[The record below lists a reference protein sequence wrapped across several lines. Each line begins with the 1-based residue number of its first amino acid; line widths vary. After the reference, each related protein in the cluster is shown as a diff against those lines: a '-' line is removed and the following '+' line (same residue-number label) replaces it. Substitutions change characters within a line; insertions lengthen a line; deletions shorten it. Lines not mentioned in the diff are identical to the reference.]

1 MVLPPGKE
9 RAKEE
14 KNMRCAIIAVGT
26 ELLFGN
32 VVNTNAAFLSR
43 ELNELGIDV
52 LYHYTM
58 GDNPERLKRTLA
70 FASEDCDLLICTG
83 GLGPTEDD
91 LTRETVCEC
100 LHVPLVYNA
109 EAEAG
114 IHRHFRRLGLEY
126 SKNNEKQTFVP
137 EGAEIFQNTQ
147 GTAPGFAIEKD
158 GVTVICLPGVP
169 REMKAMYADSVRP
182 YLLKYMNA
190 HIVSSRIQLFGM
202 GESLVETK
210 LMDLV
215 ESQTDPTIA
224 TYAKEGVVEVRVTSK
239 RDSEEEAEEAV
250 RKMTEVVLDRVGSN
264 VFSTKAEQLQEVVG
278 NKLLERGITVSC
290 AESPT
295 AGLFAASLVDHPGI
309 SKIFDRCYVLY
320 SEDSIWQEL
329 NVDRSV
335 IEKYSPYSRETC
347 EAMARGVFEKTG
359 SRLCAAIAG
368 LAGPEGYGDI
378 PPGTY
383 FLSVLY
389 DGVMTTREIYHYAW
403 TRRLNR
409 EFMAM
414 SMLDMIDHI
423 IDGRELSVF
432 S

>member
-1 MVLPPGKE
+1 MK
-9 RAKEE
+9 
-14 KNMRCAIIAVGT
+14 CAIIAVGT

-32 VVNTNAAFLSR
+32 VVNTNAAFISQ

-58 GDNPERLKRTLA
+58 GDNPGRLKRTLQ
-70 FASEDCDLLICTG
+70 FAAEDCDLLICTG

-100 LHVPLVYNA
+100 LDVPLVYNA

-114 IHRHFRRLGLEY
+114 IHRHFKRLSLEY

-137 EGAEIFQNTQ
+137 EGAEIFQNSQ
-147 GTAPGFAIEKD
+147 GTAPGFAIEKN
-158 GVTVICLPGVP
+158 GLTVICLPGVP
-169 REMKAMYADSVRP
+169 REMKVMFSESVRP

-190 HIVSSRIQLFGM
+190 FIVSSRIQLFGM

-210 LMDLV
+210 LLDLI
-215 ESQTDPTIA
+215 EGQTDPTIA

-239 RDSEEEAEEAV
+239 RTSEEEAAAAV
-250 RKMTEVVLDRVGSN
+250 KDMEKAVLERVGSN
-264 VFSTKAEQLQEVVG
+264 VFSTGAELLQDVVG

-309 SKIFDRCYVLY
+309 SEIFDRCYVLY
-320 SEDSIWQEL
+320 SEESICEEL
-329 NVDRSV
+329 NVDPDLV
-335 IEKYSPYSRETC
+335 EKHSPYSREVC
-347 EAMARGVFEKTG
+347 EAMARGVYEKTG

-383 FLSVLY
+383 FLSVLF
-389 DGVMTTREIYHYAW
+389 DGVMTTKEIYHFAW

-423 IDGRELSVF
+423 IDGRELSVL

>member
-1 MVLPPGKE
+1 MK
-9 RAKEE
+9 
-14 KNMRCAIIAVGT
+14 CAIIAVGT

-32 VVNTNAAFLSR
+32 IVNTNAAFISQ

-58 GDNPERLKRTLA
+58 GDNPGRLKRTLQ
-70 FASEDCDLLICTG
+70 FAAEDCDLLICTG

-100 LHVPLVYNA
+100 LDVPLVYNA

-114 IHRHFRRLGLEY
+114 IHRHFKRLSLEY

-137 EGAEIFQNTQ
+137 EGAEIFQNSQ
-147 GTAPGFAIEKD
+147 GTAPGFAIEKN
-158 GVTVICLPGVP
+158 GLTVICLPGVP
-169 REMKAMYADSVRP
+169 REMKVMFSESVRP

-190 HIVSSRIQLFGM
+190 FIVSSRIQLFGM

-210 LMDLV
+210 LLDLI
-215 ESQTDPTIA
+215 EGQTDPTIA

-239 RDSEEEAEEAV
+239 RTSEEEAAAAV
-250 RKMTEVVLDRVGSN
+250 KDMEKAVLERVGSN
-264 VFSTKAEQLQEVVG
+264 VFSTGAELLQDVVG

-309 SKIFDRCYVLY
+309 SEIFDRCYVLY
-320 SEDSIWQEL
+320 SEESICEEL
-329 NVDRSV
+329 NVDPDLV
-335 IEKYSPYSRETC
+335 ENYSPYSREVC
-347 EAMARGVFEKTG
+347 EAMARGVYEKTG

-383 FLSVLY
+383 FLSVLF
-389 DGVMTTREIYHYAW
+389 DGVMTTKEIYHFAW

-423 IDGRELSVF
+423 IDGRELSVL

>member
-1 MVLPPGKE
+1 
-9 RAKEE
+9 
-14 KNMRCAIIAVGT
+14 MRCAIIAVGT

-32 VVNTNAAFLSR
+32 VVNSNAAFLSQ

-52 LYHYTM
+52 LYHYTV
-58 GDNPERLKRTLA
+58 GDNPDRLRRTLR
-70 FASEDCDLLICTG
+70 FAAEDCDLLICTG

-91 LTRETVCEC
+91 LTRETVCGY
-100 LHVPLVYNA
+100 LSVPLVYNA

-114 IHRHFRRLGLEY
+114 LHRHFERLGLEY
-126 SKNNEKQTFVP
+126 SKNNEKQYFVP
-137 EGAEIFQNTQ
+137 EGASVFQNRQ

-158 GVTVICLPGVP
+158 GLTVICLPGVP
-169 REMKAMYADSVRP
+169 REMKAMFADSVRP
-182 YLLKYMNA
+182 YLLRYMNA
-190 HIVSSRIQLFGM
+190 YIVSSRIQLFGM

-215 ESQTDPTIA
+215 EGQTDPTIA

-239 RDSEEEAEEAV
+239 RDTEEEAAAAV
-250 RKMTEVVLDRVGSN
+250 KDMESAVLDRVGSN
-264 VFSTKAEQLQEVVG
+264 VFSTSAELLQDVVG

-309 SKIFDRCYVLY
+309 SEIFDRCYVLY
-320 SEDSIWQEL
+320 SEESICQEL
-329 NVDRSV
+329 MVDPAIVRD
-335 IEKYSPYSRETC
+335 YSPYSRETC

-359 SRLCAAIAG
+359 SRLCVAIAG
-368 LAGPEGYGDI
+368 LAGPDGYGDI

-383 FLSVLY
+383 FLSVLF
-389 DGVMTTREIYHYAW
+389 DGIMTTKEIYHYAW

-423 IDGRELSVF
+423 IDGRELSVLA
-432 S
+432 